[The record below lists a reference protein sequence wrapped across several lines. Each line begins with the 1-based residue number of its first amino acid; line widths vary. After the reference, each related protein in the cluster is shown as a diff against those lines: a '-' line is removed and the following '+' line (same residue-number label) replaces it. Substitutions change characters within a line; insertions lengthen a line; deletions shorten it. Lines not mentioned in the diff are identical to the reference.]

1 MKLKGKFSLR
11 NTKYGLP
18 LVLLPVFILL
28 AYVISDIFPPKE
40 EKSAA
45 EQEKLEGINA
55 NLPDPTLSTQQ
66 DKFTLLQ
73 RLLEQRKKETGLRDI
88 EDELASSMTEEDE
101 NHTRDLESIINP
113 VSDSLKV
120 DKSQIKADSE
130 DALLALQRKYFPDDA
145 DIFAQNKLQ
154 EQPKSQQ
161 ADELAMMRRQIA
173 FMDSMMRAQASEKAS
188 DIKDSV
194 QEETEKIF
202 EAKKADSKKSDA
214 FNTLTGDKKKS
225 FITAI
230 LDETQTVV
238 DGSRIRIRLLDDIF
252 IGDYL
257 FPEGSYL
264 YGLISGFTAQRVMVS
279 ITTVLY
285 GDRILKT
292 NLSLYDYDGIK
303 GLYVPN
309 SNFRDMMR
317 QAGSRMAQSS
327 NVNINSSQNAMQQ
340 FMTQAGQ
347 DLYRSV
353 TQAVSTR
360 IRQNKAKFKYASQ
373 IYLINEDA
381 EQQNQQRAFNFP
393 NAY

>member
-1 MKLKGKFSLR
+1 MKPKSKFSLR

-18 LVLLPVFILL
+18 LILLPFIVLG
-28 AYVISDIFPPKE
+28 AYVICDAFPPKVD
-40 EKSAA
+40 KSAA
-45 EQEKLEGINA
+45 EKGQLEGINS
-55 NLPDPTLSTQQ
+55 NLPDPALSTQQ

-73 RLLEQRKKETGLRDI
+73 RLLEQRKKETGLKDI
-88 EDELASSMTEEDE
+88 EEELTNLTTEGEE
-101 NHTRDLESIINP
+101 SLLRDLETMIDP
-113 VSDSLKV
+113 VSDSFKV
-120 DKSQIKADSE
+120 DNNQIKTDSE

-145 DIFAQNKLQ
+145 DLFVKPSQG

-161 ADELAMMRRQIA
+161 ADELAMMRKQLA
-173 FMDSMMRAQASEKAS
+173 QMDSLMRAQASEKAA
-188 DIKDSV
+188 DAKDTIGK
-194 QEETEKIF
+194 EADKIL
-202 EAKKADSKKSDA
+202 EAKKTDSRKSNA

-230 LDETQTVV
+230 LDEAQTVV

-257 FPEGSYL
+257 FPKGSYL
-264 YGLISGFTAQRVMVS
+264 YGLVSGFTAQRVIVT

-285 GDRILKT
+285 EDRILKT

-309 SNFRDMMR
+309 SDFRDMMR

-327 NVNINSSQNAMQQ
+327 NVNINSNQNVMQQ

-347 DLYRSV
+347 DFYRSV
-353 TQAVSTR
+353 TQAVSTK
-360 IRQNKAKFKYASQ
+360 IRKNKAKFKYASQ

-381 EQQNQQRAFNFP
+381 EQQNQQQAFNFP
-393 NAY
+393 NPY

>member
-1 MKLKGKFSLR
+1 MKLKSKFSLR

-18 LVLLPVFILL
+18 LILLPIFVLL
-28 AYVISDIFPPKE
+28 AYVVSDIFPPKE

-45 EQEKLEGINA
+45 EQEQLEGINS

-73 RLLEQRKKETGLRDI
+73 RLLEQRKKETGLKDI
-88 EDELASSMTEEDE
+88 EDELANFMSEEE
-101 NHTRDLESIINP
+101 ESPGRDLESIINP
-113 VSDSLKV
+113 VSDSLKE

-130 DALLALQRKYFPDDA
+130 EALLVLQHKYFPNNA
-145 DIFAQNKLQ
+145 EFFAQNIPK

-161 ADELAMMRRQIA
+161 ADELAMMRQQLAI
-173 FMDSMMRAQASEKAS
+173 MDSMMRAQASEKANEVNEA
-188 DIKDSV
+188 V
-194 QEETEKIF
+194 QKEEEKIL
-202 EAKKADSKKSDA
+202 EAKKADSKKSNA

-230 LDETQTVV
+230 LDEAQTVV

-257 FPEGSYL
+257 FPKGSYL
-264 YGLISGFTAQRVMVS
+264 YGLVSGFTAQRVMIT

-309 SNFRDMMR
+309 SNFREMMR
-317 QAGSRMAQSS
+317 QAGSRMAQSN

-353 TQAVSTR
+353 TQAVSSR
-360 IRQNKAKFKYASQ
+360 IRQNKAKLKYASQ

-381 EQQNQQRAFNFP
+381 EQQNQQQTFYFP

>member
-1 MKLKGKFSLR
+1 MKPQNKFSMR

-18 LVLLPVFILL
+18 LILLPIFILL
-28 AYVISDIFPPKE
+28 AYVVSDIFPEKT

-45 EQEKLEGINA
+45 EQGPLKGVNST
-55 NLPDPTLSTQQ
+55 LPDPNLSTQQ

-73 RLLEQRKKETGLRDI
+73 KLLEQRKKDTGLQDI
-88 EDELASSMTEEDE
+88 EEQLANMPTEAE
-101 NHTRDLESIINP
+101 NGMINDLESIINP
-113 VSDSLKV
+113 VADSLKQ
-120 DKSQIKADSE
+120 DDAQIKANTE
-130 DALLALQRKYFPDDA
+130 DALIALQKKYFPENSELFA
-145 DIFAQNKLQ
+145 DLPK

-161 ADELAMMRRQIA
+161 ADELAEMRKQLA
-173 FMDSMMRAQASEKAS
+173 HMDSLLKAQAAEKAEAA
-188 DIKDSV
+188 KEAV
-194 QEETEKIF
+194 KKEAEEIL
-202 EAKKADSKKSDA
+202 EAKKTNRKESDS

-230 LDETQTVV
+230 LDEAQTVV

-257 FPEGSYL
+257 FPKGSYL
-264 YGLISGFTAQRVMVS
+264 FGLVSGFTAQRVNVN
-279 ITTVLY
+279 ITSVLY

-309 SNFRDMMR
+309 SDFRDMMR

-327 NVNINSSQNAMQQ
+327 NVNINSNQNTMQQ

-347 DLYRSV
+347 DFYRSV
-353 TQAVSTR
+353 TQAVSAK
-360 IRQNKAKFKYASQ
+360 IRQNKAKLKYASQ

-381 EQQNQQRAFNFP
+381 KQEQQPMQQTL
-393 NAY
+393 Y